1 MLLKLWHDF
10 RFALRQIRKA
20 PGFALATVLTLALG
34 IGATTTMFS
43 VVNAVLLQPLPFPE
57 PDRLVAAGSVDS
69 RRPDVT
75 NSPNAMSY
83 PDFFDWRSQNQSFT
97 GLAAYHDTNV
107 TLTGAGDPKNLDADV
122 VSADFFKILGVEPA
136 MGRGV
141 RLEDEKPGVHV
152 AILSHQLWQSA
163 FGSSSDIVGR
173 SITLDNNSYT
183 VIGVMPRGFEFPI
196 QNPAPMLWTSIADD
210 TYDPSGEPMTSERGD
225 HLLSMVGRLRP
236 GVSVEQANADVN
248 VIAQRLFS
256 EYPKT
261 NSHFARGIVIPQ
273 IDALVGDSRPA
284 LRILF
289 AAVALVLLIAC
300 ANVAGLL
307 LARGSRRS
315 WEVAVR
321 SALGASRIQIV
332 RQMLVESL
340 VLSLLGGLAG
350 VALSGF
356 LVRVVVGLLPSDL
369 PRSGNISIDATVLAF
384 AVAVSFLIGPL
395 FGVLPALRVARVD
408 PSTALR
414 DGTRTATTGRGQ
426 HRLHNSLVVAEI
438 AVGLVLL
445 IGSGLL
451 IRSFLR
457 VLQVD
462 PGFDRRNVLIASL
475 ALPDRQYPH
484 DQQLQFYGQ
493 LLSRLRGLP
502 GVVSVSTGWPM
513 PLSADGMRISFDIEG
528 HPLPEGQRNTAR
540 ASIAAPDYFK
550 TLRIPVLQGR
560 EFQETDTDKSM
571 PVVIVNQAFA
581 KQFFPGE
588 APIGKHI
595 TPGLS
600 DGTVKEVPR
609 QIIAVVGD
617 VRAARL
623 TDEARPEYYVPF
635 TQAAILSPRLVI
647 RTSLDPVSLI
657 PSVRT
662 QVAQLD
668 KNLPLFEVHTLQDSV
683 TRSAAQQRFQAL
695 LLSSFAAVALL
706 LCIVGLYGLLSY
718 LVTQRTLEIGLRIA
732 LGAQRGNVLR
742 MILSRGM
749 SLACIGVGIGVL
761 ASFAMTNV
769 MRKMLYGVRPLDA
782 ATFVAVSAVLL
793 LVALAACSAPAYRA
807 ARLDPVKTLRD
818 Q

>member
-57 PDRLVAAGSVDS
+57 PGRLVAVGSVND
-69 RRPDVT
+69 RRPAPI
-75 NSPNAMSY
+75 NSPGAMSY
-83 PDFFDWRSQNQSFT
+83 LDFFDWRSQNHSFT
-97 GLAAYHDTNV
+97 ALAAYHDTNV
-107 TLTGAGDPKNLDADV
+107 TLTGAGDPKHLDAEM
-122 VSADFFKILGVEPA
+122 VSADFFKTLGIAPA
-136 MGRGV
+136 MGRDV
-141 RLEDEKPGVHV
+141 ALEDEKPGAHV
-152 AILSHQLWQSA
+152 AVLSHELWQSA
-163 FGSSSDIVGR
+163 FGSAPHIVGQA
-173 SITLDNNSYT
+173 ITLDNNSYT
-183 VIGVMPRGFEFPI
+183 VIGVMPRGFGFPI
-196 QNPAPMLWTSIADD
+196 QNPAPLLWTSIADD
-210 TYDPSGEPMTSERGD
+210 TYDPSGDPMTAQRGA
-225 HLLSMVGRLRP
+225 HLLSMVGRLKP
-236 GVSVEQANADVN
+236 GVSLEQANADVTL
-248 VIAQRLFS
+248 IARQLAS
-256 EYPKT
+256 EYPKS
-261 NSHFARGIVIPQ
+261 NAHFTGGTVIPQ
-273 IDALVGDSRPA
+273 IDALVGDTRPA

-289 AAVALVLLIAC
+289 AAVALLLLIAC

-307 LARGSRRS
+307 LARGSRRT

-340 VLSLLGGLAG
+340 VLSLLGGIAG

-384 AVAVSFLIGPL
+384 AVAVSVLIGPL
-395 FGVLPALRVARVD
+395 FGALPALRVARVD
-408 PSTALR
+408 PATALR

-426 HRLHNSLVVAEI
+426 HRLHNSLVIAEI

-451 IRSFLR
+451 VRSFVR

-462 PGFDRRNVLIASL
+462 PGFDRRNVLTASI
-475 ALPDRQYPH
+475 ALPDSQYPH

-493 LLSRLRGLP
+493 LVSRLRGLP
-502 GVVSVSTGWPM
+502 GVVSVSTGWPL
-513 PLSADGMRISFDIEG
+513 PLSPDGMRISFDIEG
-528 HPLPEGQRNTAR
+528 HPLPEGERNTAR

-560 EFQETDTDKSM
+560 EFQETDTDKSL

-581 KQFFPGE
+581 KTFFPGE
-588 APIGKHI
+588 DPIGKHI
-595 TPGLS
+595 TPGVS
-600 DGTVKEVPR
+600 DGAVKEVPR
-609 QIIAVVGD
+609 EIVAVVAN
-617 VRAARL
+617 VKAARL
-623 TDEARPEYYVPF
+623 TEDAAPEYYLPLA
-635 TQAAILSPRLVI
+635 QAAILPPRLVI
-647 RTSLDPVSLI
+647 RTSLDPAPLI
-657 PSVRT
+657 PAVRA

-668 KNLPLFEVHTLQDSV
+668 KNLPLFELHTLQDSV
-683 TRSAAQQRFQAL
+683 TRSAAHQRFQAL

-706 LCIVGLYGLLSY
+706 LCVVGLYGLLSY
-718 LVTQRTLEIGLRIA
+718 LVTQRTLEIGVRIA
-732 LGAQRGNVLR
+732 LGAQRGDVLR
-742 MILSRGM
+742 MILTRGIT
-749 SLACIGVGIGVL
+749 LALAGVGIGLL
-761 ASFAMTNV
+761 ASFAMTNL
-769 MRKMLYGVRPLDA
+769 MRQVLYGVRPLDA
-782 ATFVAVSAVLL
+782 ATFVAVSAALL